1 MNHYEFKIT
10 NSDGLHA
17 RPCARLVE
25 FLENFQPITFIYKD
39 QIIEI
44 LSVLELLML
53 KIPLGA
59 SLIIN
64 THSPL
69 SKDDEKKIEK
79 ILS

>member
-1 MNHYEFKIT
+1 MNKYEFNVT
-10 NSDGLHA
+10 NPDGLHA

-25 FLENFQPITFIYKD
+25 FLENFQPVTFIYKD
-39 QIIEI
+39 QVIET

-53 KIPLGA
+53 KIPSGD
-59 SLIIN
+59 SLVITVHN
-64 THSPL
+64 LL